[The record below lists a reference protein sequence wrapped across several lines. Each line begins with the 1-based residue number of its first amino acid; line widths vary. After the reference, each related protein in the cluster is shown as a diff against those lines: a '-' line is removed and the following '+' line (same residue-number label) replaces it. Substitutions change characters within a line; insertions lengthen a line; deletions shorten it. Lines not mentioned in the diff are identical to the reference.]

1 MAQFSHDFSDEASRD
16 NGTPCDTTLRL
27 NLCPTL
33 PKPTFSTLAS
43 CRNAPA
49 AVQKSEANISKA
61 LRLFSL
67 FQITLFQS
75 DISVLLTRDQ
85 LNRATLPFLSTCLVV
100 VVVVTTF
107 QHRSRSTHA
116 TYPKTGARALC
127 TVVQSKV
134 GVFSRILRGACRHLH
149 TSKIYRP
156 ITSSWLTG
164 LRLQHR
170 RSDLSQ
176 KVVFKR
182 KNRGQPSFAALKHNF
197 LLALDAAHHQL
208 DLTFPEQVNSHKL
221 KQKLGKRGVAAIWVV
236 PLLGAGWWMQMRVV
250 DGPIMP
256 GLILP
261 NARP

>member
-43 CRNAPA
+43 CRNAPE

-127 TVVQSKV
+127 TALQSKV
-134 GVFSRILRGACRHLH
+134 GVFSRILRGASRHQLH

-164 LRLQHR
+164 PRLQHR

-182 KNRGQPSFAALKHNF
+182 GRKTVHASHHRASPAQLTPSFLLPAIPSAGDQAAPASSHKSELKLGN
-197 LLALDAAHHQL
+197 LGGSICPPGSGLLDANACSPRPH
-208 DLTFPEQVNSHKL
+208 NA
-221 KQKLGKRGVAAIWVV
+221 GANAA
-236 PLLGAGWWMQMRVV
+236 
-250 DGPIMP
+250 
-256 GLILP
+256 
-261 NARP
+261 

>member
-1 MAQFSHDFSDEASRD
+1 M
-16 NGTPCDTTLRL
+16 
-27 NLCPTL
+27 
-33 PKPTFSTLAS
+33 
-43 CRNAPA
+43 
-49 AVQKSEANISKA
+49 
-61 LRLFSL
+61 
-67 FQITLFQS
+67 
-75 DISVLLTRDQ
+75 TRDQ
-85 LNRATLPFLSTCLVV
+85 QLSPCLLVLA
-100 VVVVTTF
+100 TTF